1 MYVVLLNNYMLIVV
15 GKDPC
20 KLLEL
25 IVSMSQPLY
34 SKTNI
39 VNDDYGSIKQQ
50 VYKIHVLKA
59 AVVKLFLYFQGRPVA
74 KKLHT
79 ELQDSPPK
87 PVVQQLKMTASNILM
102 KPKPTLTTVLVV
114 DSSAGMLYT

>member
-1 MYVVLLNNYMLIVV
+1 
-15 GKDPC
+15 
-20 KLLEL
+20 
-25 IVSMSQPLY
+25 
-34 SKTNI
+34 
-39 VNDDYGSIKQQ
+39 
-50 VYKIHVLKA
+50 
-59 AVVKLFLYFQGRPVA
+59 VA